1 VLEEDKMAGHKLQ
14 CKNCFSAL
22 EIPNG
27 ICPVCGWD
35 NKKGQIPEGLEY
47 GTVLNAHYQIGR
59 AKSMNGEGIT
69 YAGFDTTKKK
79 MVDIREFYPVSIAAR
94 QQDGC
99 ILSLQGKENDYE
111 EYLEKFVEMSKNVSR
126 IREVTVMVSVLD
138 IFEENYTAYAIYE
151 YVPSVTLRRYIE
163 NKGVLSWNE
172 ANNLFMPVL
181 TALGLMNSLGIHHLG
196 LSPETVRFTVEGNL
210 LITSFSIE
218 EARRTGTSII
228 EELHAGSAAIEQY
241 EADAVCGEITDVYSF
256 AAVLVYAVSGILP
269 PDAPERLK
277 DGRLLI
283 PTDYLRNLPPY
294 VVAGI
299 ANALQVKQ
307 ENRTISFERL
317 RSELKAAPTVR
328 SEMSQPSAIRR
339 MPVVH
344 QDSPH
349 NRGLPPFVWLIIT
362 CAVTLVALFV
372 VASMW
377 LGDSGMSFEDILD
390 VFQNES
396 SVSESAAVP
405 NMMNMSLSE
414 WQDKV
419 KDGEYDFEIK
429 VSIYEFA
436 DTVEE
441 GYIISQSP
449 NHGDPLPENKTITVV
464 VSKGSATRTLP
475 EIKGLSFVDLSALL
489 ESNGFVVQREEE
501 PHADIA
507 LGNVIRY
514 KEHNEGDALQYG
526 TVITLVVSTG
536 PEE

>member
-1 VLEEDKMAGHKLQ
+1 MAEHKLQ

-27 ICPVCGWD
+27 YCPVCGWD
-35 NKKGQIPEGLEY
+35 NKKEQIPEGLPY
-47 GTVLNAHYQIGR
+47 GTVLNAHYQTGR

-69 YAGFDTTKKK
+69 YAGFDTTTKK
-79 MVDIREFYPVSIAAR
+79 MVDIREFYPVSVAAR
-94 QQDGC
+94 QPDGC
-99 ILSLQGKENDYE
+99 ILALQGKENEFE

-126 IREVTVMVSVLD
+126 IREVTVVVGVLD

-163 NKGVLSWNE
+163 NKGVMTWNE

-181 TALGLMNSLGIHHLG
+181 TALGLMNSLGLHHLG
-196 LSPETVRFTVEGNL
+196 LSPETVRFTTEGNL

-218 EARRTGTSII
+218 EARRSGTPII

-241 EADAVCGEITDVYSF
+241 EPDAVCGEITDVYSF
-256 AAVLVYAVSGILP
+256 AAVLVYAVSGVLP
-269 PDAPERLK
+269 TEAPKRLK
-277 DGRLLI
+277 DNRLLI

-317 RSELKAAPTVR
+317 RSDLKAAPTVR
-328 SEMSQPSAIRR
+328 SEMNQPSAIRR
-339 MPVVH
+339 IPMVH

-349 NRGLPPFVWLIIT
+349 NRGLPPFVWLIVT

-396 SVSESAAVP
+396 SVSENVAVP
-405 NMMNMSLSE
+405 NMLNTSLAE
-414 WQDKV
+414 WEEKI
-419 KDGEYDFEIK
+419 KNGEYDFEIK
-429 VSIYEFA
+429 VSKREFT
-436 DTVEE
+436 DIVEE
-441 GYIISQSP
+441 GYIISQDP
-449 NHGDPLPENKTITVV
+449 NFGSQLPENKVISVV
-464 VSKGSATRTLP
+464 VSNGSATRTLP

-489 ESNGFVVQREEE
+489 EANGFVVQREEE
-501 PHADIA
+501 PHADIV

-514 KEHNEGDALQYG
+514 KDHNEGDTLQYG